1 MADEQEN
8 DSVPIGEEVQLKKC
22 SEDDWEGCVD
32 RPRVGRRDTAS
43 ESEGRGIDCKK
54 KKRPQACQLFLGR
67 KRRLSGISSFSETPS
82 RRDGAANPLIR
93 ALRSKFCSGDKSG
106 IPMCRGPA
114 GIGKKK
120 YLRET
125 AVPEWKSDT
134 NSDDP
139 RKERCSSL
147 DPFCL
152 GGKRTVGLLHV
163 VMSTPSTLPYLP
175 VRGSRDGAVVRAL
188 ASH

>member
-1 MADEQEN
+1 MRNVWFIARAFFISNPLHVKLLSVTPKEMADEQEN
-8 DSVPIGEEVQLKKC
+8 DSVPSGEEVQLKKC

-32 RPRVGRRDTAS
+32 GPRVGRRDTAS
-43 ESEGRGIDCKK
+43 ESEGRQIPCKK

-67 KRRLSGISSFSETPS
+67 KRRLSRGVSSFSETPS
-82 RRDGAANPLIR
+82 RRDGVANPLIR

-106 IPMCRGPA
+106 FPICRGPA
-114 GIGKKK
+114 GGKKK

-139 RKERCSSL
+139 SKGACSPDDL
-147 DPFCL
+147 FCL
-152 GGKRTVGLLHV
+152 DGKRTVG
-163 VMSTPSTLPYLP
+163 
-175 VRGSRDGAVVRAL
+175 
-188 ASH
+188 